1 MEESHHRIKFK
12 NQLVQDLH
20 LTMSYV
26 QKFGQFA
33 ANAQYASLPADVVSG
48 AKLRILDVIAA
59 ACAAIQL
66 GKEQE
71 LTRLLDTAGSVSVWG
86 ANSSRSMRD
95 AVIINTAS
103 AHACYFED
111 GSRYTGGHPASA
123 VIPGM
128 IALAQGRQVSGKALL
143 TSIVVGYELF
153 LRLGRAIYPSTVK
166 RGFQSTSI
174 LAAPSCAAAAA
185 NLLGLTAQQS
195 SDAIGIGCSH
205 GAGLKEALKSA
216 DSQPFQ
222 VGRSAEGGILSA
234 LYAQL
239 GVHGAP
245 EIFEQGFLK
254 AFSQDPQLQDLDVEL
269 GSRWS
274 LEETYLKIHGGCRGN
289 HAPVDATALLIEQNV
304 FSINDIE
311 HIEAYVDSVTYA
323 AAIEPPQSGEDAQF
337 SIGFSIAVRLLKGDA
352 LPARYAMTTLMEPAV
367 RSLIERIR
375 VMPSTELD
383 VGYPERRPSVVKIR
397 FRDGRSLVQ
406 QLDHAKGE
414 PENPTSTDDIRKKY
428 HHLAFPVFGAATEQ
442 IEQLIFSLEQHSNI
456 DALAQLLRNSTVT
469 KRTSI

>member
-1 MEESHHRIKFK
+1 MFYS
-12 NQLVQDLH
+12 
-20 LTMSYV
+20 

-33 ANAQYASLPADVVSG
+33 ANAQYASLPEDVVAG

-66 GKEQE
+66 GKERE
-71 LTRLLDTAGSVSVWG
+71 LLRMLDTTGSVSVWG
-86 ANSSRSMRD
+86 SNSSRSMRD

-111 GSRYTGGHPASA
+111 GSRYTGGHTASA

-128 IALAQGRQVSGKALL
+128 IALAQGRQVSGQALL

-195 SDAIGIGCSH
+195 TDAIGIGCSH

-222 VGRSAEGGILSA
+222 VGRSAEGGVLSA

-254 AFSQDPQLQDLDVEL
+254 AFSQDPQLQDLDVDL

-289 HAPVDATALLIEQNV
+289 HAPVDATALLIQQNIFAV
-304 FSINDIE
+304 EDIE
-311 HIEAYVDSVTYA
+311 HVEAYVDSVTYA
-323 AAIEPPQSGEDAQF
+323 AAIEPPLSGEDAQF

-367 RSLIERIR
+367 RSLIGRIR
-375 VMPSTELD
+375 VMPSADLD
-383 VGYPERRPSVVKIR
+383 VGYPDRRPSVIKIQL
-397 FRDGRSLVQ
+397 RDGRKLEQ
-406 QLDHAKGE
+406 HLDHAKGE
-414 PENPTSTDDIRKKY
+414 PENPTSIDDIRKKY
-428 HHLAFPVFGAATEQ
+428 RGLAEPVFGSAADQ
-442 IEQLIFSLEQHSNI
+442 IEEMVFSLEEHSSI
-456 DALAQLLRNSTVT
+456 DALAQLLRVSALTERAL
-469 KRTSI
+469 K

>member
-1 MEESHHRIKFK
+1 MF
-12 NQLVQDLH
+12 
-20 LTMSYV
+20 YA

-33 ANAQYASLPADVVSG
+33 AEARYASLSAEVVSG
-48 AKLRILDVIAA
+48 AKIRILDVIAA
-59 ACAAIQL
+59 ACAALEL
-66 GKEQE
+66 GKERE
-71 LTRLLDTAGSVSVWG
+71 LLRMLDTTGPVSVWG
-86 ANSSRSMRD
+86 SGHTRSMRD

-128 IALAQGRQVSGKALL
+128 IALAQGRQLSGQALL

-153 LRLGRAIYPSTVK
+153 LRLGRAIYPSTVR
-166 RGFQSTSI
+166 RGFQSTAI

-185 NLLGLTAQQS
+185 NLLGLSAQQAT
-195 SDAIGIGCSH
+195 DAIAIGCSH

-222 VGRSAEGGILSA
+222 VGRSAEGGVLSA

-245 EIFEQGFLK
+245 EIFEQGFFK
-254 AFSQDPQLQDLDVEL
+254 AFSLDPQLQELDVAL
-269 GSRWS
+269 GALWS

-289 HAPVDATALLIEQNV
+289 HAPVDATALLMQQLV
-304 FSINDIE
+304 FSVEDIE
-311 HIEAYVDSVTYA
+311 HIDACVDTVTYA
-323 AAIEPPQSGEDAQF
+323 AAIEPPLSGEDAQF

-352 LPARYAMTTLMEPAV
+352 LPARYAMHTLREPAV
-367 RSLIERIR
+367 QSLLKRIHVRSS
-375 VMPSTELD
+375 VELD
-383 VGYPERRPSVVKIR
+383 VGYPDRRPSVITIQL
-397 FRDGRSLVQ
+397 RDGRRLEQ

-414 PENPTSTDDIRKKY
+414 PENPTALEDIQKKY
-428 HHLAFPVFGAATEQ
+428 RDLAFPIFGSATTQ
-442 IEQLIFSLEQHSNI
+442 IEDMVFSLEKLGNI
-456 DALAQLLRNSTVT
+456 DALAKLLCVST
-469 KRTSI
+469 RTESQA

>member
-1 MEESHHRIKFK
+1 MF
-12 NQLVQDLH
+12 
-20 LTMSYV
+20 YA

-33 ANAQYASLPADVVSG
+33 AGTQYASLPAEVVSG
-48 AKLRILDVIAA
+48 AKIRILDVIAA
-59 ACAAIQL
+59 ACAALEL
-66 GKEQE
+66 GKERE
-71 LTRLLDTAGSVSVWG
+71 LLRMLDTTGSVSVWG
-86 ANSSRSMRD
+86 SGYTRSMRD

-128 IALAQGRQVSGKALL
+128 IALAQGRQLSGQALL

-153 LRLGRAIYPSTVK
+153 LRLGRAIYPSTVR

-185 NLLGLTAQQS
+185 NLLGLSAQQAT
-195 SDAIGIGCSH
+195 DAIGIGCSH

-222 VGRSAEGGILSA
+222 VGRSAEGGVLSA

-254 AFSQDPQLQDLDVEL
+254 AFSQDPQLQELDVAL
-269 GSRWS
+269 GARWS

-289 HAPVDATALLIEQNV
+289 HAPVDATALLMQQHV
-304 FSINDIE
+304 FSVEDIE
-311 HIEAYVDSVTYA
+311 HIDACVDTVTYA
-323 AAIEPPQSGEDAQF
+323 AAIEPPLSGEDAQF

-352 LPARYAMTTLMEPAV
+352 LPARYAMHTLREPAV
-367 RSLIERIR
+367 QSLLKRIR
-375 VMPSTELD
+375 VRSSVELD
-383 VGYPERRPSVVKIR
+383 VGYPDRRPSVITIHL
-397 FRDGRSLVQ
+397 RDGRRLEQ

-414 PENPTSTDDIRKKY
+414 PENPTALEDIQKKY
-428 HHLAFPVFGAATEQ
+428 RDLAFPIFGSATAQ
-442 IEQLIFSLEQHSNI
+442 IEDMVFSLEKLGNI
-456 DALAQLLRNSTVT
+456 DALAQLLSVST
-469 KRTSI
+469 RTESQA

>member
-1 MEESHHRIKFK
+1 
-12 NQLVQDLH
+12 
-20 LTMSYV
+20 MSYA

-33 ANAQYASLPADVVSG
+33 ANAQYASLPSEVVSG

-66 GKEQE
+66 GKEQQ
-71 LTRLLDTAGSVSVWG
+71 LLQMLESTGLVGVWG
-86 ANSSRSMRD
+86 SNANRSMRD
-95 AVIINTAS
+95 AVIINTAC

-123 VIPGM
+123 VIPAM
-128 IALAQGRQVSGKALL
+128 FALAQGRQISGQALL
-143 TSIVVGYELF
+143 TSIAVGYEIF
-153 LRLGRAIYPSTVK
+153 LRLGRAIYPSTVR

-174 LAAPSCAAAAA
+174 LAAPSCAAAASS
-185 NLLGLTAQQS
+185 LLRLTAQQS
-195 SDAIGIGCSH
+195 ADAISIGCSH

-222 VGRSAEGGILSA
+222 VGRSAEGGVLSA

-254 AFSQDPQLQDLDVEL
+254 AFSEDPQLQGLDTAL

-289 HAPVDATALLIEQNV
+289 HAPVDATALLMQHND

-311 HIEAYVDSVTYA
+311 SIDAFVDSVTYA
-323 AAIEPPQSGEDAQF
+323 AAIEPPHSGEDAQF

-352 LPARYAMTTLMEPAV
+352 LPARYSMSTLMEPDV
-367 RSLIERIR
+367 ESLIGRIR
-375 VMPSTELD
+375 VMASVDLD
-383 VGYPERRPSVVKIR
+383 VGYPDRRPTVIKIQL
-397 FRDGRSLVQ
+397 RDGRKLVQ

-414 PENPTSTDDIRKKY
+414 PENPTSIEDIQKKY
-428 HHLAFPVFGAATEQ
+428 RDLAFPVFGSVTDQ
-442 IEQLIFSLEQHSNI
+442 IEEMVFSLDQQSNI
-456 DALAQLLRNSTVT
+456 DVLAKLLSVSAITERVST
-469 KRTSI
+469 

>member
-1 MEESHHRIKFK
+1 
-12 NQLVQDLH
+12 
-20 LTMSYV
+20 MSYS

-33 ANAQYASLPADVVSG
+33 ANAQYASLPANVVSG

-59 ACAAIQL
+59 ACAGIEL
-66 GKEQE
+66 GKERE
-71 LTRLLDTAGSVSVWG
+71 LLRMLDTSGSVSIWG
-86 ANSSRSMRD
+86 SNTSRSMRD

-123 VIPGM
+123 VIPAM
-128 IALAQGRQVSGKALL
+128 FALAQGRQISGQAFL
-143 TSIVVGYELF
+143 TSIAVGYEIF
-153 LRLGRAIYPSTVK
+153 LRLGRAIYPSTVR

-174 LAAPSCAAAAA
+174 LAAPSCAAAASS
-185 NLLGLTAQQS
+185 LLGLTAQQS
-195 SDAIGIGCSH
+195 SNAISIGCSH

-222 VGRSAEGGILSA
+222 VGRSAEGGVLSA

-245 EIFEQGFLK
+245 QIFEQGFLK
-254 AFSQDPQLQDLDVEL
+254 AFAEDPQLQGLDSDL

-289 HAPVDATALLIEQNV
+289 HAPVDATALLIQHND

-311 HIEAYVDSVTYA
+311 FIEAFVDSVTYA
-323 AAIEPPQSGEDAQF
+323 AAIEPPLSGEDAQF

-352 LPARYAMTTLMEPAV
+352 LPARYSMTTLVEREV
-367 RSLIERIR
+367 VSLIGRIR
-375 VMPSTELD
+375 VMPSVDLD
-383 VGYPERRPSVVKIR
+383 VGYPARRPTVIKIQL
-397 FRDGRSLVQ
+397 RDGRRLVQ

-414 PENPTSTDDIRKKY
+414 PENPTSIDDIRKKY
-428 HHLAFPVFGAATEQ
+428 RTLACPVFGSVAEQ
-442 IEQLIFSLEQHSNI
+442 IEEMVFSLDQHTNI
-456 DALAQLLRNSTVT
+456 DILAQLLRVSVANERVST
-469 KRTSI
+469 

>member
-1 MEESHHRIKFK
+1 MFYTH
-12 NQLVQDLH
+12 
-20 LTMSYV
+20 
-26 QKFGQFA
+26 KFGRFA
-33 ANAQYASLPADVVSG
+33 ANTHYTDLPSDVVAG
-48 AKLRILDVIAA
+48 AKIRMLDVVAA
-59 ACAAIQL
+59 TCAAIQL
-66 GKEQE
+66 GKERD
-71 LTRLLDTAGSVSVWG
+71 LLRMLDTAGPVSVWG
-86 ANSSRSMRD
+86 SSHTRSMRD

-123 VIPGM
+123 VIPGV
-128 IALAQGRQVSGKALL
+128 IALAQGREISGQALL

-153 LRLGRAIYPSTVK
+153 LRLGRAIYPSTVR

-174 LAAPSCAAAAA
+174 LAAPASAASAAK
-185 NLLGLTAQQS
+185 LLSLNEQQA
-195 SDAIGIGCSH
+195 SDAIGIACSH

-222 VGRSAEGGILSA
+222 VGRSAEGGVLSA

-254 AFSQDPQLQDLDVEL
+254 AFSQDPQLQELDTDL

-289 HAPVDATALLIEQNV
+289 HAPVDATALLIQQNI
-304 FSINDIE
+304 FKIEDIE

-323 AAIEPPQSGEDAQF
+323 AAIEPPLSGEDAQF

-352 LPARYAMTTLMEPAV
+352 LPARYSMQTLMEPTV
-367 RSLIERIR
+367 RSLIQRIR
-375 VMPSTELD
+375 VTPSTDLD
-383 VGYPERRPSVVKIR
+383 IGYPDRRPTLIMIQL
-397 FRDGRSLVQ
+397 RDGRRLEQ

-414 PENPTSTDDIRKKY
+414 PENPTSIEDIQKKY
-428 HHLAFPVFGAATEQ
+428 RDLAIPVFGSAAAQ
-442 IEQLIFSLEQHSNI
+442 IEEMVFSLERQTNI
-456 DALAQLLRNSTVT
+456 DALARLLIVPLTKERKST
-469 KRTSI
+469 

>member
-1 MEESHHRIKFK
+1 MF
-12 NQLVQDLH
+12 
-20 LTMSYV
+20 YA

-33 ANAQYASLPADVVSG
+33 AGAQYALLPAEVVSG
-48 AKLRILDVIAA
+48 AKIRILDVIAA
-59 ACAAIQL
+59 ACAALEL
-66 GKEQE
+66 GKERQ
-71 LTRLLDTAGSVSVWG
+71 LLRMLDTTGPVSVWG
-86 ANSSRSMRD
+86 SSHTRSMRD

-128 IALAQGRQVSGKALL
+128 IALAQGRQLSGQALL

-153 LRLGRAIYPSTVK
+153 LRLGRAIYPSTVR

-185 NLLGLTAQQS
+185 NLLGLSAQQAT
-195 SDAIGIGCSH
+195 DAIGIGCSH

-222 VGRSAEGGILSA
+222 VGRSAEGGVLSA

-254 AFSQDPQLQDLDVEL
+254 AFSQDPQLQELDVEL
-269 GSRWS
+269 GARWS

-289 HAPVDATALLIEQNV
+289 HAPVDATALLMQQYV
-304 FSINDIE
+304 FSVEDIE
-311 HIEAYVDSVTYA
+311 HIDARVDTVTYA
-323 AAIEPPQSGEDAQF
+323 AAIEPPLSGEDAQF

-352 LPARYAMTTLMEPAV
+352 LPARYAMHTLREPAV
-367 RSLIERIR
+367 QSLLKRIR
-375 VMPSTELD
+375 VRPSVELD
-383 VGYPERRPSVVKIR
+383 VGYPERRPSMITIQL
-397 FRDGRSLVQ
+397 RDGRRFEQ

-414 PENPTSTDDIRKKY
+414 PENPTALEDIQKKY
-428 HHLAFPVFGAATEQ
+428 RDLAFPIFGSATAQ
-442 IEQLIFSLEQHSNI
+442 IEDMVFSLEKLGNI
-456 DALAQLLRNSTVT
+456 DALAQLLSVST
-469 KRTSI
+469 RTESQA